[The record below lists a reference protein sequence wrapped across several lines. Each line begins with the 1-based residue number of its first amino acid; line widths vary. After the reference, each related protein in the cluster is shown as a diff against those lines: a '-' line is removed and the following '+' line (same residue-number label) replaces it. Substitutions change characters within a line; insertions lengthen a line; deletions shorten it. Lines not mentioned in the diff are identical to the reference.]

1 MLPYASRTGTRRN
14 LAVMRSA
21 GWRILVTPAEPRT
34 EGFPYALDNGA
45 WSAFQTGTPWNEEAF
60 VRLCATLGDGAD
72 FVVAPDIVAGGLD
85 SLRLTEAWLPRR
97 ASVARIR
104 LVAVQ
109 DGMSADDVRPLLG
122 PAVGIFVGGST
133 AWKLWTMRAW
143 GMLARERGAHLH
155 VGRVNTA
162 RRIRLCQDAG
172 ADSFDGTSVSR
183 YATTLELLDS
193 TLRQQRMFRG
203 LPPPPT
209 TPGAP
214 HGHR

>member
-1 MLPYASRTGTRRN
+1 MPYASRTGTRRN

-45 WSAFQTGTPWNEEAF
+45 WSASQTGLPWNEEAF
-60 VRLCATLGDGAD
+60 VRLCSTLGDNAD
-72 FVVAPDIVAGGLD
+72 WVVAPDIVAGGLA
-85 SLRLTEAWLPRR
+85 SLRLSEAWLPRL
-97 ASVARIR
+97 ASVARRR

-109 DGMSADDVRPLLG
+109 DGMTTADVCPLLG
-122 PAVGIFVGGST
+122 PEVGIFVGGST
-133 AWKLWTMRAW
+133 EWKLGTMRSW
-143 GMLARERGAHLH
+143 GMLARERGAYLH
-155 VGRVNTA
+155 IGRVNTA

-203 LPPPPT
+203 LPPPTT
-209 TPGAP
+209 TPGDP